1 MNQKMV
7 LYIQLRE
14 MLSTQLREMLPTL
27 NFFALYNKKIQKRF
41 L

>member
-1 MNQKMV
+1 MV

-27 NFFALYNKKIQKRF
+27 NFFALYNKEIQKRF